1 MTDKYY
7 SIEQV
12 ASLLGMH
19 PKTIQRYVREGRLHA
34 SKIGKSWRI
43 HGHDLSV
50 FVEGTHG
57 TPPAPAPTTAA
68 DRQALRERARAS
80 AVFDIPVENPE
91 ESMRLINHMNAA
103 FNSKPA
109 EYGQASMSTQFIEPE
124 HAVRIMLWG
133 GLDLMETM
141 TGMLAAYLRGRIG
154 EDGNSGEE
162 EEP

>member
-1 MTDKYY
+1 
-7 SIEQV
+7 
-12 ASLLGMH
+12 
-19 PKTIQRYVREGRLHA
+19 
-34 SKIGKSWRI
+34 
-43 HGHDLSV
+43 
-50 FVEGTHG
+50 
-57 TPPAPAPTTAA
+57 
-68 DRQALRERARAS
+68 
-80 AVFDIPVENPE
+80 VFDIPVENPE

-154 EDGNSGEE
+154 EDGNWERRKSREGETGFQIGAGAGQD
-162 EEP
+162 PDPVPFPD